1 MGGFRQGPQGHKPV
15 QILPVDLA
23 VILAPSPASLGG
35 RAGVEEQTV
44 GITTS
49 LGNRVKREA
58 HNFRKVFLL
67 RKGAVHAVLGHLWR

>member
-1 MGGFRQGPQGHKPV
+1 MVGFRQGPQGHKPV

-35 RAGVEEQTV
+35 RAGVEAPTV

-49 LGNRVKREA
+49 LGKRGKLA
-58 HNFRKVFLL
+58 ANNFRKVFLL
-67 RKGAVHAVLGHLWR
+67 RKSAVHAVIGPLWR